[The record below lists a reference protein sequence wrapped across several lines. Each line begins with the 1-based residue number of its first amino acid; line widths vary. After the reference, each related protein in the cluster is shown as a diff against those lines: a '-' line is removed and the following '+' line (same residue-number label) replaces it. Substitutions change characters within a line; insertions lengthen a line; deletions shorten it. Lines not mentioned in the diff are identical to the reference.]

1 MVSYPG
7 TSTPKTSLARM
18 PRTVF
23 SRSVK
28 ARSRHGA
35 REVKAACVKIECC
48 TLKQGKPEGAS
59 KAERQRARVS
69 QAGQHSVPSQ
79 PHQANPA

>member
-1 MVSYPG
+1 VVSYPG